1 MRSVTKAE
9 LEEYVEELED
19 AIEEAFDALDNDKLK
34 KAQRILS
41 EYVEQEEEPEEE
53 QEPEQENG

>member
-1 MRSVTKAE
+1 MTKAE